1 MPCWR
6 CSPPKGTR
14 QKRLPP
20 PPPHGGPLHSVEWV
34 ALPDLSSSRPDRLSE
49 LPLQLCGTCQVP
61 YVPHCSLRTMYRLN
75 ADLLRIHYHVPD
87 SRETSVRTRKTPC
100 PWGLLFWWE
109 ADAAPGSADRCNCA
123 LWSSRALSFPGVW
136 TCVTMWTRTRTSK
149 EPCKTHCHLSCLLP
163 STYSFQPKA
172 ALLHNHSPSP
182 AGPPGDCE
190 TWSNIMCIPWADVTW
205 EQRMKM
211 SSQPRQAPEHL
222 GSISC
227 QDETEVTSWTFAYSS
242 VTSVK
247 KVIFLYYWKIK

>member
-1 MPCWR
+1 MFATQR
-6 CSPPKGTR
+6 DSTEEAA
-14 QKRLPP
+14 P

-34 ALPDLSSSRPDRLSE
+34 ALPDLSSSRPNRPSE

-61 YVPHCSLRTMYRLN
+61 YVPHCSHRTMYWLN

-136 TCVTMWTRTRTSK
+136 TCVTTWTRTRTSK

-182 AGPPGDCE
+182 RGSPRGLMRPGLTSCASPGLTFPE
-190 TWSNIMCIPWADVTW
+190 SRGWKWAHSHDRLPNT
-205 EQRMKM
+205 
-211 SSQPRQAPEHL
+211 
-222 GSISC
+222 
-227 QDETEVTSWTFAYSS
+227 
-242 VTSVK
+242 
-247 KVIFLYYWKIK
+247 